1 VVVSGSGVA
10 AVTGSA
16 RHRGWV
22 AFAAA
27 YLLALDC
34 IYELYQQTGRKLV
47 VANFVNVILGVVA
60 PTARLLM
67 RDISSCD
74 GGRCSFVV
82 DTYGDLFPSSEFRDL
97 VEFQGATC
105 SPVAWRVPLPR
116 MPSVRSPGTARR
128 KSDGSRNL
136 GMGRS
141 SRRCAPA
148 EDIL

>member
-1 VVVSGSGVA
+1 MVSGSGVA
-10 AVTGSA
+10 AVTGSV

-27 YLLALDC
+27 CLLALDC
-34 IYELYQQTGRKLV
+34 TDELYQQTGRKLV
-47 VANFVNVILGVVA
+47 VAILVNVILGVVA
-60 PTARLLM
+60 PTTRLLM

-74 GGRCSFVV
+74 GGHCCFVV
-82 DTYGDLFPSSEFRDL
+82 STYGDLFPSSEFSGL
-97 VEFQGATC
+97 AEFQGTTC
-105 SPVAWRVPLPR
+105 SPVAWRVPLRR

-128 KSDGSRNL
+128 ESDGSRNV

-148 EDIL
+148 EGIL